1 MSTYNYRSLPPGCIR
16 LLRLSP
22 HEDDDAPIQCQLFEY
37 SLASARRRGTHLYE
51 ALSYCWGSSTKSRT
65 VFTDAGLLQVTENLY
80 AALLRLRDPALERII
95 WADAICINQDD
106 LEEKG
111 LQVQLMAEVFA
122 RASCVIVWL
131 ESVTGDHL
139 VDDESEADGR
149 RAIRALEAAASRSM
163 NAPPIEEHDRLA
175 VEKLL
180 GRPWF
185 RRVWVVQEVAAA
197 RHVLIL
203 CRAAEIDGQAFCSG
217 LNQIGGSLFLPDED
231 TRCQIRSTVNL
242 IKGATLRSKLV
253 TSTSKRFSLQIS
265 SLGYLIELHHGL
277 EATDRRDNIYAL
289 LGMSTETPTG
299 LVPDYQISWK
309 DLLPRLVKSL
319 LPESLSVTII
329 DDDVTA
335 LIRIRGCVVGTVTWV
350 ENEDTWDGQQ
360 LVSVS
365 PRKTDLH
372 NAPGKRRHEWLLQAT
387 SKRIRRGDIIC
398 LLQGA
403 SLPTIVRAHHDYCS
417 IVAIAVDTNVDMTPI
432 TCFWHSN
439 TQFEFLLTWSWK
451 VETHPGHLD
460 DFLIARGLSPT
471 TCITWQTSDD
481 LNTAVMLLE
490 TEQYYP
496 AILKVHSLIIAS
508 GEVGESERPD
518 AMAVAKFLDAM
529 REVFRK
535 TGHRAAF
542 GMLRD
547 LIGKKRGYVD
557 VTEEFL
563 TSFVSALGWEPV
575 AFVLDTQAAPFKMT
589 EKLLIAAIWNKYHS
603 QSIMEVLLERSDGQ
617 INVTDKCFK
626 AAMTKRRDGVA
637 VIKLLLK
644 SKAAQIS
651 LTEDFLVALA
661 ASENREFDHR
671 SWLVMRDFLELGGD
685 RITCTERVLIAAAA
699 NKSKIKTGTGSETT
713 MLGLLLEQNKFQITI
728 TESVLIAA
736 ARNEEN
742 GRNNIELLLSQV
754 TITENVVE
762 TARENK
768 EIGHL
773 IPNYTLFD

>member
-51 ALSYCWGSSTKSRT
+51 ALSYCWGSSTKSQT

-231 TRCQIRSTVNL
+231 TRSQIRSTVNL

-329 DDDVTA
+329 DDDNSR
-335 LIRIRGCVVGTVTWV
+335 LCCRHSNMG
-350 ENEDTWDGQQ
+350 
-360 LVSVS
+360 
-365 PRKTDLH
+365 
-372 NAPGKRRHEWLLQAT
+372 GKRRHLGWPAT
-387 SKRIRRGDIIC
+387 LRVKPTSITLRGSGDMNGSSRQHQNAFRRGDIIC